1 MRLLRA
7 TWALSVPALVLA
19 ALWFVRQV
27 TAQPTVALDD
37 GVGTGLALAVVA
49 LPVAAGLWAGLHGR
63 CTLTYGITLV
73 FVLGGA
79 TWGGGGRASLW
90 LTAIVAHLVVL
101 GSVVGHAVRSG
112 TAPR

>member
-7 TWALSVPALVLA
+7 TWALSAPALVLS

-27 TAQPTVALDD
+27 TARPTVALDD

-49 LPVAAGLWAGLHGR
+49 LPAAAGLWAGLHGR
-63 CTLTYGITLV
+63 CTLTYGLTLV

-79 TWGGGGRASLW
+79 TWDGGGRASLW
-90 LTAIVAHLVVL
+90 LSAAVAHVMVVAGAAARL
-101 GSVVGHAVRSG
+101 RSG